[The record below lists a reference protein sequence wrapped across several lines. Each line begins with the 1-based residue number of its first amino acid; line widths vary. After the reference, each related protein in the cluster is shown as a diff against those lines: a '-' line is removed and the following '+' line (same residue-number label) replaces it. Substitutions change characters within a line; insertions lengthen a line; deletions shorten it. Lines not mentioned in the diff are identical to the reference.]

1 MVKKARIANDFFCTL
16 RSYSAKKPCQHD
28 LSLRTAQRYYLA
40 IFLQRIFTEF
50 CPGRTWS
57 WIFVWNAPAPS
68 CLARFCILGKHWSLE
83 LEKFD
88 CSEMDVNSRKIS
100 LYVEKN
106 ASLFGGW
113 QSTKNEQRSFFSLGM
128 PYQDL
133 PLDLNLTLESHED
146 SEKSNNS

>member
-16 RSYSAKKPCQHD
+16 RWYSAKKPCQHD

-68 CLARFCILGKHWSLE
+68 CLARFCVLGKHWSLE
-83 LEKFD
+83 LEKFV

-100 LYVEKN
+100 LYVEK
-106 ASLFGGW
+106 
-113 QSTKNEQRSFFSLGM
+113 KCISFWRVAIHKKWTEELYLIGHAISRFTTRLK
-128 PYQDL
+128 
-133 PLDLNLTLESHED
+133 LDTWKPWRFWEVQQ
-146 SEKSNNS
+146 